1 MNESFS
7 LDAAPSRALELD
19 RELRQRLAE
28 SLSYA
33 LTELD
38 VPEPAIVPRFETF
51 LVKLRTAPVD
61 PQVFGIYYDLVLSLE
76 HGEDD
81 AARILLSELLDL
93 PPPVAGIQIRSLADL
108 SATQRDR
115 YRRQVDT
122 DPNAVMRIDPP
133 PPAMR
138 EHCERRI
145 QEALSLLHQGYP
157 ELHAELHAILREVV
171 IAVSPEVDLALEF
184 DGASSFL
191 LWGSI
196 ALNARGH
203 ETRLDTLE
211 ALVHESAHCLLFGL
225 SSAERLVENDN
236 QPRYSSPLRADLR
249 PLDGIFHATFVTAR
263 MHHAVATL
271 LRRGTL
277 RDQEAAQAESSL
289 AQHVVAFSD
298 GVATLQKHAL
308 LTSLG
313 RSVLD
318 GMIRSMSA

>member
-1 MNESFS
+1 VNDSFS
-7 LDAAPSRALELD
+7 LEADAGRALQLD

-38 VPEPAIVPRFETF
+38 LVEPVLIPRFETF
-51 LVKLRTAPVD
+51 LVKLRAAPVD
-61 PQVFGIYYDLVLSLE
+61 PQVFGIYYDLVLALE
-76 HGEDD
+76 NDESE
-81 AARILLSELLDL
+81 AAKLLLSELLEL
-93 PPPVAGIQIRSLADL
+93 PPPKAGIQIRSLADL
-108 SATQRDR
+108 SAIERDR

-122 DPNAVMRIDPP
+122 DPNSVMRIDPP
-133 PPAMR
+133 PPAMN
-138 EHCERRI
+138 EHCSRRVG
-145 QEALSLLHQGYP
+145 EALSLLQLGYP

-171 IAVSPEVDLALEF
+171 VAVSPEIDPTLEF

-225 SSAERLVENDN
+225 SSAERLLENDN
-236 QPRYSSPLRADLR
+236 QPRYSSPLRIDPR

-263 MHHAVATL
+263 MHHAVTTL
-271 LRRGTL
+271 LRRGVL
-277 RDQEAAQAESSL
+277 RDQEAAQAERSL
-289 AQHVVAFSD
+289 TQHAAAFSD
-298 GVATLQKHAL
+298 GTATLRQHAM

-313 RSVLD
+313 RTVFD
-318 GMIRSMSA
+318 GMLRSMPA